1 MSEQNRKVVPAQLGF
16 LAIYNPSLGSTDDTL
31 DNQIVYYYPSI
42 KQNEYKRSAL
52 ADTKDARAF
61 AKEQKNEQLR
71 QIGLAQGMVEFG
83 RSFSEGESVNTIET
97 EKSRIILH
105 ELESGWWI
113 LASINLTI
121 LPGTAKTPVS
131 KGKPSEEHET
141 VEYSSREVKPAI
153 LLLADILRAHST
165 FLLHHAASM
174 SALFVRTKRSKF
186 VSILGR
192 YWDTYLSTW
201 NVLMHGNPANNLY
214 GGIKVAACGELGV
227 GVGEEERG
235 SGEREVLEGFVGQ
248 MDGLVD
254 VMVSRFGDARSNSKE
269 DTSRGFTDRPT
280 QPAPWLGSGNEPA
293 AEDGA
298 IFLGTGALSRKS
310 IRDIAHW
317 TEDLYR
323 WGPYTYGVLDNP
335 SSTRRARRHPKSRPR
350 LDSNLGDT
358 RNTARPASSLCKEVP
373 IHDGPNDGPAPSRS
387 SSISTV
393 EPRPVVERGQI
404 DQPKLK
410 SVPPYP
416 KFRRNPASHTS
427 TEGTESTDGESKG
440 NKLTQY
446 LKFGYGT
453 HWSLGGSTVKEEERS
468 RPSSNTSTLVS
479 SIDGIVNTSGTSTPT
494 QEFDDSKGHYLVGLM
509 GDMDSEM
516 TLLVDSNDEDEDLEG
531 QSHRLVLRTLTV
543 ELEREED
550 ARQEADISIDYSDF
564 GTSFKNASGSE
575 GTGHSHVSFE
585 SQDRNKVKKLR
596 VVAYASKPFIFIFL
610 FELRADT
617 LALKGLYRSLHK
629 QLQSLIKPLLKSTS
643 FRAPKPEI
651 PISPLANTKNPTAP
665 IYDLLWDPK
674 TLTLDSNIPN
684 IPDPQQVQT
693 QEQADSLPWS
703 RIEALNTHLQ
713 IMHTYIA
720 TTADK
725 NTLERTAK
733 TSRGYW
739 ILWTRIPA
747 PPPEPSPAPPESTT
761 NLTSKVNIPSLI
773 PENSAE
779 SETSRTFMGQLS
791 DNGRKNKDMD
801 ASIKANSKAQTQS
814 TVVSGPAHPF
824 LDEGGAEGETEGRN
838 MDKEIFLIRRASDYV
853 EAGQG
858 RGYGYGYAGWG
869 MGGQGAGTGTGG
881 TADAGW
887 GAVGL
892 GLDTKRYIEGLL
904 SLNR

>member
-42 KQNEYKRSAL
+42 KQNEHKRSAL
-52 ADTKDARAF
+52 AGTKEARAF

-83 RSFSEGESVNTIET
+83 RSFSEGKSVNTIET

-131 KGKPSEEHET
+131 KGKPSEEQGT

-254 VMVSRFGDARSNSKE
+254 VMVSRFGDARSSSKE
-269 DTSRGFTDRPT
+269 DTSRGFTDRPK

-310 IRDIAHW
+310 IRDISHW

-335 SSTRRARRHPKSRPR
+335 SSTRRARRQPKPRPR

-358 RNTARPASSLCKEVP
+358 KNTARPTSSLSKEIP

-393 EPRPVVERGQI
+393 ELRPVVEQGDQI

-440 NKLTQY
+440 TKLAQY

-453 HWSLGGSTVKEEERS
+453 HWSLGGSAAKEEEHS

-479 SIDGIVNTSGTSTPT
+479 SIDGIVNTTGTSTPT

-564 GTSFKNASGSE
+564 GSSFKNASGSE
-575 GTGHSHVSFE
+575 GTGHSNASFE

-643 FRAPKPEI
+643 FRAPKPEV

-747 PPPEPSPAPPESTT
+747 PPPTPPESIT
-761 NLTSKVNIPSLI
+761 NPASKVNIPSLI

-779 SETSRTFMGQLS
+779 SETSRTFMGELS
-791 DNGRKNKDMD
+791 DRGRKNKDMD

-824 LDEGGAEGETEGRN
+824 LDEGGADGGAEERN

-869 MGGQGAGTGTGG
+869 MGGQGAGAGTGG

>member
-42 KQNEYKRSAL
+42 KQNEHKRTAL

-83 RSFSEGESVNTIET
+83 RSFSEGKSVNTIET

-235 SGEREVLEGFVGQ
+235 SGEREVFEGFVGQ

-269 DTSRGFTDRPT
+269 DTSRGFTDRPK

-335 SSTRRARRHPKSRPR
+335 SSTRRAKRHPKSRPR

-358 RNTARPASSLCKEVP
+358 RTTARPASSLSKEIP

-393 EPRPVVERGQI
+393 EPRPVVERGDQI

-416 KFRRNPASHTS
+416 RFRRNPASHTS

-440 NKLTQY
+440 KKLTQY

-453 HWSLGGSTVKEEERS
+453 HWSLGGSTAKEEERS

-575 GTGHSHVSFE
+575 GTGHSNVSFE
-585 SQDRNKVKKLR
+585 SQDRNKAKKLR

-643 FRAPKPEI
+643 FRAPKPEV

-720 TTADK
+720 TTGDK

-747 PPPEPSPAPPESTT
+747 PPPQPSPAPPESTT
-761 NLTSKVNIPSLI
+761 NSKVNIPTLI

-791 DNGRKNKDMD
+791 DKGRKNKDMD

>member
-1 MSEQNRKVVPAQLGF
+1 MSEQHRKVVPAQLGF

-42 KQNEYKRSAL
+42 KQNEHQRSVL
-52 ADTKDARAF
+52 TDTKEARAF

-83 RSFSEGESVNTIET
+83 RSFSEGKSVNTIET

-121 LPGTAKTPVS
+121 LPGTAKTPAT
-131 KGKPSEEHET
+131 KGKPAEELGT

-153 LLLADILRAHST
+153 LLLADVLRAHST

-174 SALFVRTKRSKF
+174 SALFVRTRRSKF

-254 VMVSRFGDARSNSKE
+254 VIVSRFGDARSDLKE
-269 DTSRGFTDRPT
+269 DTSKGFTDRSK

-310 IRDIAHW
+310 IKDISHW
-317 TEDLYR
+317 VEDLYR
-323 WGPYTYGVLDNP
+323 WGPYAYGVIDNP
-335 SSTRRARRHPKSRPR
+335 SSTRRPKKSSKPRPR
-350 LDSNLGDT
+350 FDSKLGDT
-358 RNTARPASSLCKEVP
+358 KNTARPTSSLSKEIP

-387 SSISTV
+387 SSISAV
-393 EPRPVVERGQI
+393 EPRPVVQQDNQI

-416 KFRRNPASHTS
+416 KAHRNPASYTS

-440 NKLTQY
+440 RKLAQY

-453 HWSLGGSTVKEEERS
+453 HWSLGGSAAKEEERS

-479 SIDGIVNTSGTSTPT
+479 SIDGVAGTAGTPAPI
-494 QEFDDSKGHYLVGLM
+494 QESDDSKGHYLVGLM
-509 GDMDSEM
+509 GDMDSEV

-531 QSHRLVLRTLTV
+531 QNHRLVLRTLTV

-575 GTGHSHVSFE
+575 GTGHSNASFE

-610 FELRADT
+610 FELRADI

-643 FRAPKPEI
+643 FRAPKPEV
-651 PISPLANTKNPTAP
+651 PISPFANMKNPTAP

-693 QEQADSLPWS
+693 QEQVDSLPWT

-720 TTADK
+720 TTTDE

-747 PPPEPSPAPPESTT
+747 PPPASPESTT
-761 NLTSKVNIPSLI
+761 NSTSKVKIPPLI

-779 SETSRTFMGQLS
+779 SQTSRSFMGELS
-791 DNGRKNKDMD
+791 DKGKKNKDVD
-801 ASIKANSKAQTQS
+801 ASTKANSKAQTQS

-824 LDEGGAEGETEGRN
+824 LDDGAVEGSARERK

-869 MGGQGAGTGTGG
+869 MGGQGAGTGA

-887 GAVGL
+887 GAAGL

>member
-42 KQNEYKRSAL
+42 KQNEHKRSVFT
-52 ADTKDARAF
+52 DTKEARAF

-83 RSFSEGESVNTIET
+83 RSFSEGKSVNTIET

-121 LPGTAKTPVS
+121 LPSTAKTPVNN
-131 KGKPSEEHET
+131 GKSAEEQGT

-153 LLLADILRAHST
+153 LLLADVLRAHST

-214 GGIKVAACGELGV
+214 GGIKLAACGELGV

-235 SGEREVLEGFVGQ
+235 SGEREALEGFVGQ

-269 DTSRGFTDRPT
+269 DTSKGFTDRPK
-280 QPAPWLGSGNEPA
+280 QPAAWLGSGNEPA

-310 IRDIAHW
+310 VKDISHW
-317 TEDLYR
+317 VEDLYR

-335 SSTRRARRHPKSRPR
+335 SSTRRAKRQPKPRPR
-350 LDSNLGDT
+350 LDSKLGDT
-358 RNTARPASSLCKEVP
+358 KNAGRPTSSLSKEIP
-373 IHDGPNDGPAPSRS
+373 IHDGLNDGPNDGPVPSRS

-393 EPRPVVERGQI
+393 EPRPVVEQDDQI

-410 SVPPYP
+410 SIPPYP
-416 KFRRNPASHTS
+416 KVRRNPASHTS

-440 NKLTQY
+440 KKFTQY

-453 HWSLGGSTVKEEERS
+453 HWSLGGSSAKEEERS

-479 SIDGIVNTSGTSTPT
+479 SIDGIVNTTGTSTPT
-494 QEFDDSKGHYLVGLM
+494 QESDDSKGHYLVGLM
-509 GDMDSEM
+509 GDMDSET
-516 TLLVDSNDEDEDLEG
+516 TLLVDSNDEDEDLES

-550 ARQEADISIDYSDF
+550 ARQEADISIDYSNF

-575 GTGHSHVSFE
+575 GTGHSHGSFE

-643 FRAPKPEI
+643 FRAPKPEV

-674 TLTLDSNIPN
+674 FLTLDSNIPN

-713 IMHTYIA
+713 IRLLDSLDSHSCT
-720 TTADK
+720 
-725 NTLERTAK
+725 
-733 TSRGYW
+733 
-739 ILWTRIPA
+739 
-747 PPPEPSPAPPESTT
+747 SPAPPESIT
-761 NLTSKVNIPSLI
+761 NPTSKVKIPPLI

-779 SETSRTFMGQLS
+779 SQTSKTFMGELS
-791 DNGRKNKDMD
+791 DKGRKNKDMD

-824 LDEGGAEGETEGRN
+824 LDDGAAEEGAEERN

-869 MGGQGAGTGTGG
+869 MGGQGAGTGS

-887 GAVGL
+887 GAAGL